1 MLYLCLRT
9 SVIKK
14 VLSPF
19 ISVNVVLIQ
28 INQTSSL
35 IGMKDITVYTPSHPM
50 FPVDIN
56 RDNQQNKTKTVVSW
70 LEKLPVCFVVC
81 FCLKK
86 AINKR

>member
-1 MLYLCLRT
+1 MFTNQCY
-9 SVIKK
+9 KK
-14 VLSPF
+14 VLPPF

-56 RDNQQNKTKTVVSW
+56 RDNQQHKNKNRS
-70 LEKLPVCFVVC
+70 
-81 FCLKK
+81 
-86 AINKR
+86 